1 MAESLKKKTVKGVGW
16 SAFDNTIRYG
26 VTFVVSIILARLLSP
41 EDYGLIGISAIFT
54 TICQTVI
61 NGGFVSAL
69 IRKVDATEEDY
80 NTAFITNFGVSIIL
94 YILLFFCTPL
104 ISKFFERPELISLIR
119 VTSIGLI
126 IGALALVQRSRLTKR
141 IDFKTQAK
149 ITLIASITS
158 GIVGI
163 IMAFLGFGVWAL
175 VAQSLT
181 SHTMDTI
188 FLWKFN
194 KWIPKLHFSRKS
206 FNYLFGYG
214 WKMMASNLLSIVWG
228 ELYQLVVAKFYAPAT
243 LGQYTRAKHF
253 SGIMSKNLT
262 NVIQRVSY
270 PVLSSI
276 QEDKTRMVAAYRKI
290 IKTTMFVSANGLLFL
305 GAISEPLIYC
315 LIGPKWHMASV
326 FLPIICFPSSLYP
339 LHAINLNML
348 QVQGRSDLFLGLE
361 IIKKCIGIGP
371 LLVGAFVGIIPML
384 FTSVATNIIAF
395 FLNSYYSGKLL
406 NYSSW
411 MQIKDVAHSY
421 KIAIIVALSVYFI
434 KFLPLSFWIIL
445 PVQIITGITVFF
457 LICNYFQSEEYGEF
471 KAMILPITKK
481 LTKNLKN

>member
-16 SAFDNTIRYG
+16 SAFDNGIKYG
-26 VTFVVSIILARLLSP
+26 VTFVVSIVLARLLSP

-54 TICQTVI
+54 TVCQAII
-61 NGGFVSAL
+61 NGGFISAL
-69 IRKVDATEEDY
+69 IRKVDATEEDF
-80 NTAFITNFGVSIIL
+80 NTAFLTNLSVSLIL
-94 YILLFFCTPL
+94 YVVLFFTTPF
-104 ISKFFERPELISLIR
+104 IAEFFGRSELETIIR

-126 IGALALVQRSRLTKR
+126 IGALAMVQRSRLTKR

-149 ITLIASITS
+149 ITVIASITS

-163 IMAFLGFGVWAL
+163 SMAFLGFGVWAL

-181 SHTMDTI
+181 SQTIDTI

-194 KWIPKLHFSRKS
+194 KWVPKLRFSKKS

-214 WKMMASNLLSIVWG
+214 WKMMASTLLNTVWS
-228 ELYQLVVAKFYAPAT
+228 EVYQLIVAKFYAPAT

-253 SGIMSKNLT
+253 ASLLSKNLT
-262 NVIQRVSY
+262 HVIQRVSY

-276 QEDKTRMVAAYRKI
+276 QEDKTRMVSVYRRI

-305 GAISEPLIYC
+305 GAVSEPLIYC
-315 LIGPKWHMASV
+315 LIGPKWHLASV
-326 FLPIICFPSSLYP
+326 FLPIICLNASLYP

-361 IIKKCIGIGP
+361 IVKKIIGIGP
-371 LLVGAFVGIIPML
+371 LVIGAFVGIIPML
-384 FTSVATNIIAF
+384 FTSLASGIIAF

-421 KIAIIVALSVYFI
+421 MIAAIVALSVYFL
-434 KFLPLSFWIIL
+434 KYLPISFWIIL
-445 PVQIITGITVFF
+445 PLQIAVGATVFF
-457 LICNYFQSEEYGEF
+457 LVSHYTHSEEYGEF
-471 KAMILPITKK
+471 KSLLSPILKK
-481 LTKNLKN
+481 FKK

>member
-16 SAFDNTIRYG
+16 SAFDNGIKYG
-26 VTFVVSIILARLLSP
+26 VTFVVSIVLARLLSP

-54 TICQTVI
+54 TVCQAII
-61 NGGFVSAL
+61 NGGFISAL
-69 IRKVDATEEDY
+69 IRKVDATEEDF
-80 NTAFITNFGVSIIL
+80 NTAFLTNLSVSLIL
-94 YILLFFCTPL
+94 YVVLFFTTPF
-104 ISKFFERPELISLIR
+104 IAEFFGRSELETIIR

-126 IGALALVQRSRLTKR
+126 IGALAMVQRSRLTKR

-149 ITLIASITS
+149 ITVIASITS

-163 IMAFLGFGVWAL
+163 SMAFLGFGVWAL

-181 SHTMDTI
+181 SQTMDTI

-194 KWIPKLHFSRKS
+194 KWVPKLRFSKKS

-214 WKMMASNLLSIVWG
+214 WKMMASTLLNTVWS
-228 ELYQLVVAKFYAPAT
+228 EVYQLIVAKFYAPAT

-253 SGIMSKNLT
+253 ASLLSKNLT
-262 NVIQRVSY
+262 HVIQRVSY

-276 QEDKTRMVAAYRKI
+276 QEDKTRMVSVYRRI

-305 GAISEPLIYC
+305 GAVSEPLIYC
-315 LIGPKWHMASV
+315 LIGPKWHLASV
-326 FLPIICFPSSLYP
+326 FLPIICLNASLYP

-361 IIKKCIGIGP
+361 IVKKIIGIGP
-371 LLVGAFVGIIPML
+371 LVIGAFVGIIPML
-384 FTSVATNIIAF
+384 FTSLIAGIIAF

-421 KIAIIVALSVYFI
+421 MIAAIVALSVYFL
-434 KFLPLSFWIIL
+434 KYLPISFWIIL
-445 PVQIITGITVFF
+445 PLQIAVGATVFF
-457 LICNYFQSEEYGEF
+457 LVSHYTHSEEYGEF
-471 KAMILPITKK
+471 KSLLSPILKK
-481 LTKNLKN
+481 FKK

>member
-16 SAFDNTIRYG
+16 SAFDNGIKYG
-26 VTFVVSIILARLLSP
+26 VTFVVSIVLARLLSP

-54 TICQTVI
+54 TVCQAII
-61 NGGFVSAL
+61 NGGFISAL
-69 IRKVDATEEDY
+69 IRKVDATEEDF
-80 NTAFITNFGVSIIL
+80 NTAFLTNLSVSLIL
-94 YILLFFCTPL
+94 YVVLFFTTPF
-104 ISKFFERPELISLIR
+104 IAEFFGRSELETIIR

-126 IGALALVQRSRLTKR
+126 IGALAMVQRSRLTKR

-149 ITLIASITS
+149 ITVIASITS

-163 IMAFLGFGVWAL
+163 SMAFLGFGVWAL

-181 SHTMDTI
+181 SQTMDTI

-194 KWIPKLHFSRKS
+194 KWVPKLRFSKKS

-214 WKMMASNLLSIVWG
+214 WKMMASTLLNTVWS
-228 ELYQLVVAKFYAPAT
+228 EVYQLIVAKFYAPAT

-253 SGIMSKNLT
+253 ASLLSKNLT
-262 NVIQRVSY
+262 HVIQRVSY

-276 QEDKTRMVAAYRKI
+276 QEDKTRMVSVYRRI

-305 GAISEPLIYC
+305 GAVSEPLIYC
-315 LIGPKWHMASV
+315 LIGPKWHLASV
-326 FLPIICFPSSLYP
+326 FLPIICLNASLYP

-361 IIKKCIGIGP
+361 IVKKIIGIGP
-371 LLVGAFVGIIPML
+371 LVIGAFVGIIPML
-384 FTSVATNIIAF
+384 VTSLIAGIIAF

-421 KIAIIVALSVYFI
+421 MIAAIVALSVYFL
-434 KFLPLSFWIIL
+434 KYLPISFWIIL
-445 PVQIITGITVFF
+445 PLQIAVGATVFF
-457 LICNYFQSEEYGEF
+457 LVSHYTHSEEYGEF
-471 KAMILPITKK
+471 KSLLSPILKK
-481 LTKNLKN
+481 FKK

>member
-16 SAFDNTIRYG
+16 SAFDNSIKYG
-26 VTFVVSIILARLLSP
+26 VTFVVSIVLARLLSP

-54 TICQTVI
+54 TVCQAII
-61 NGGFVSAL
+61 NGGFISAL
-69 IRKVDATEEDY
+69 IRKVDATEEDF
-80 NTAFITNFGVSIIL
+80 NTAFLTNLSVSLIL
-94 YILLFFCTPL
+94 YVVLFFTTPF
-104 ISKFFERPELISLIR
+104 IAEFFGRSELETIIR

-126 IGALALVQRSRLTKR
+126 IGALAMVQRSRLTKR

-149 ITLIASITS
+149 ITVIASITS

-163 IMAFLGFGVWAL
+163 SMAFLGFGVWAL

-181 SHTMDTI
+181 SQTMDTI

-194 KWIPKLHFSRKS
+194 KWVPKLRFSKKS

-214 WKMMASNLLSIVWG
+214 WKMMASTLLNTVWS
-228 ELYQLVVAKFYAPAT
+228 EVYQLIVAKFYAPAT

-253 SGIMSKNLT
+253 ASLLSKNLT
-262 NVIQRVSY
+262 HVIQRVSY

-276 QEDKTRMVAAYRKI
+276 QEDKTRMVSVYRRI

-305 GAISEPLIYC
+305 GAVSEPLIYC
-315 LIGPKWHMASV
+315 LIGPKWHLASV
-326 FLPIICFPSSLYP
+326 FLPIICLNASLYP

-361 IIKKCIGIGP
+361 IVKKIIGIGP
-371 LLVGAFVGIIPML
+371 LVIGAFVGIIPML
-384 FTSVATNIIAF
+384 FTSLASGIIAF

-421 KIAIIVALSVYFI
+421 MIAAIVALSVYFL
-434 KFLPLSFWIIL
+434 KYLPISFWIIL
-445 PVQIITGITVFF
+445 PLQIAVGATVFF
-457 LICNYFQSEEYGEF
+457 LVSHYTHSEEYGEF
-471 KAMILPITKK
+471 KSLLSPILKK
-481 LTKNLKN
+481 FKK